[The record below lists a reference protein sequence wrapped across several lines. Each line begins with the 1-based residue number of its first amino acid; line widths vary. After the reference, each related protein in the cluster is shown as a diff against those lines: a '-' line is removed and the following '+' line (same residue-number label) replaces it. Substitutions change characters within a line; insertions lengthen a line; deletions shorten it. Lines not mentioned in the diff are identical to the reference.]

1 MTSITSPA
9 GNQPR
14 AIYLG
19 NTLIVRIQPDA
30 VHPQLW
36 RLHWP
41 SGQVSDLTSLA
52 RALDAALTLAELK
65 PGSDRRQLRCEIEQL
80 DSPSGARRRAGA
92 GRRGS

>member
-52 RALDAALTLAELK
+52 RALDAALVLAELN
-65 PGSDRRQLRCEIEQL
+65 PGSDRRRLRREIES